1 MLDTMEASLATA
13 VADEK
18 ASIGDFDALMAA
30 KTKEINALGAQIES
44 KTSRIGEQGVELVTL
59 KANLEDSEKSLAED
73 TAFLKDL
80 AKNCKTKEDEWAVRQ
95 KLRAEEL
102 LAIADTI
109 KLLNDDDA
117 LELFKKTLP
126 SPSLLQMRTSARSTK
141 QAALVALNQ
150 AGRGDFRLDLISL
163 ALKGKKS

>member
-1 MLDTMEASLATA
+1 MDREMITSFLMQGQGQESDFVPASGAITGILKKMLDTMEASLATA
-13 VADEK
+13 TSDEN
-18 ASIGDFDALMAA
+18 ASVKDFNALVAA

-59 KANLEDSEKSLAED
+59 KASLEDSQKSLAED
-73 TAFLKDL
+73 SAFLKDL
-80 AKNCKTKEDEWAVRQ
+80 AKNCKTKEGEWALRQ
-95 KLRAEEL
+95 KLRAEET

-126 SPSLLQMRTSARSTK
+126 ASSLLQ
-141 QAALVALNQ
+141 V
-150 AGRGDFRLDLISL
+150 
-163 ALKGKKS
+163 